1 MNAKRSNNALKQ
13 LISLDKAAYKKH
25 LQEEA
30 FEPMYTVYMPL
41 HKHVLFGKISRLQ
54 EYIAAGYDI
63 NTPDIWGRTAIYYAI
78 FNDDISV
85 FKFLVENGADYNFKD
100 LIDGSSLLHLA
111 ATEGHLD
118 KVKYMVEE
126 LGLSIDDLDD
136 DYKTPLSS
144 SMLFSQVDIAE
155 YLIEQGAINDCRMEN
170 IDVLMKHLTDVLKK
184 MQQKSQKLT
193 IIPFNMLN
201 KINRISQFLATV

>member
-1 MNAKRSNNALKQ
+1 MSKKY
-13 LISLDKAAYKKH
+13 LITGATGLIGSAIVRKLSSDGCSLTCPVRY
-25 LQEEA
+25 
-30 FEPMYTVYMPL
+30 
-41 HKHVLFGKISRLQ
+41 
-54 EYIAAGYDI
+54 
-63 NTPDIWGRTAIYYAI
+63 
-78 FNDDISV
+78 
-85 FKFLVENGADYNFKD
+85 
-100 LIDGSSLLHLA
+100 
-111 ATEGHLD
+111 LD

>member
-54 EYIAAGYDI
+54 EYISAGYDL
-63 NTPDIWGRTAIYYAI
+63 NTPDIWGRTAIYYAM
-78 FNDDISV
+78 FNDDINV
-85 FKFLVENGADYNFKD
+85 FKFLVENGADYHFVD
-100 LIDGSSLLHLA
+100 VISGCTLLHLA

-144 SMLFSQVDIAE
+144 SMLFGQVDVAQ
-155 YLIEQGAINDCRMEN
+155 YLIEQGAVNDGQIERLD
-170 IDVLMKHLTDVLKK
+170 ILLAHLTDVLAKLKK
-184 MQQKSQKLT
+184 KAKKSAV
-193 IIPFNMLN
+193 IPFEIMN
-201 KINRISQFLATV
+201 KIQKISKFLDSI